1 MKTKTAVLA
10 LAALFGAGA
19 SACSDLKEV
28 PITGV
33 TGQYFQTV
41 DGANAAVTGA
51 YGRLRDVYGRQNEVT
66 MMQVGTDSWEKGG
79 EIGAEAP
86 FNDYTSV
93 LAPNMSVTTN
103 RDYFQALYAAV
114 NAANTAIAAVDAAP
128 LSAADK
134 PVRSGEARF
143 LRALYYH
150 DLVRLYGDVEL
161 RLEPSEGVV
170 IAATRTPKAEIYST
184 GIVPDLEYAVANLPA
199 AQSQYGRAT
208 KGAAQMLL
216 AEVLLTRGESGDFD
230 RAVQLTSDVI
240 NSGTY
245 ALNADF
251 RSIFCGP
258 DRTAPTGVVI
268 SACDFVPANETNREF
283 IYSVQFSGDGVN
295 DQYGNWLHLMYTAAY
310 DIQGAPNLPRTL
322 EYGRPY
328 RRLRPTLHLLRLWNR
343 TTDSR
348 YDATF
353 QNLWTSATGTRDT
366 ALFMPGTPT
375 VAAQY
380 QGKRYRAF
388 GENDYT
394 PVIFPTLRKW
404 LDQTRTDAQSI
415 VGGRDRHL
423 FRLADAYLLRAEAN
437 IRAGRAASAVAD
449 FNVLRRRAA
458 RAGQNNELTAADLA
472 SLTADP
478 VAFLLDERER
488 ELAGE
493 ESRWFTLTR
502 LTNVGGKN
510 YFLTRIQAYNS
521 AAAGNVKAFHALR
534 PIPQEQI
541 DRTEG
546 GSASFAQNPGY

>member
-10 LAALFGAGA
+10 LAALAGA
-19 SACSDLKEV
+19 ACSDLKEV
-28 PITGV
+28 PVTGV
-33 TGQYFQTV
+33 TSQYYQTA
-41 DGANAAVTGA
+41 DGAQAAVTGA
-51 YGRLRDVYGRQNEVT
+51 YAGLRAYYGKQPET
-66 MMQVGTDSWEKGG
+66 AMGMVGTDSWEKGG
-79 EIGAEAP
+79 EAGGEAP

-103 RDYFQALYAAV
+103 RDFFQTMFASV

-128 LSAADK
+128 LSTADK
-134 PVRSGEARF
+134 AVRSGEARF
-143 LRALYYH
+143 LRALYYYN
-150 DLVRLYGDVEL
+150 LVRTYGDVEL
-161 RLEPSEGVV
+161 RLEPSQGA
-170 IAATRTPKAEIYST
+170 ITTATRTPAADVYSKA
-184 GIVPDLEYAVANLPA
+184 IVPDLEYAITSLPA
-199 AQSQYGRAT
+199 TQSQYGRAT

-216 AEVLLTRGESGDFD
+216 AEVLLTRGGSGDFD
-230 RAVQLTSDVI
+230 RATQLTTDVV

-245 ALNADF
+245 ALNADY
-251 RSIFCGP
+251 RSLFCGP

-295 DQYGNWLHLMYTAAY
+295 DQFGNNDHLFWVMAY
-310 DIQGAPNLPRTL
+310 DVAGAPGLSRTL

-348 YDATF
+348 YEASF

-366 ALFMPGTPT
+366 AIFMPGTPT

-380 QGKRYRAF
+380 QGKRYVAV
-388 GENDYT
+388 GENGYT
-394 PVIFPTLRKW
+394 NILFPTLRKW
-404 LDQTRTDAQSI
+404 LEQSRTDVQSI

-437 IRAGRAASAVAD
+437 IRAGRPAAAVAD

-458 RAGQNNELTAADLA
+458 KAGQNNELTVAELA
-472 SLTADP
+472 QFNASP
-478 VAFLLDERER
+478 VNFLLDERER

-493 ESRWFTLTR
+493 ELRWFTLAR
-502 LTNVGGKN
+502 LSNVGGTN
-510 YFLTRIQAYNS
+510 YFLSRVQAYN
-521 AAAGNVKAFHALR
+521 AAAATNVKAYHALR

-546 GSASFAQNPGY
+546 GITAFAQNPGY